1 MRQLLYHWQFA
12 NDVYYSIYD
21 ESLSKISY
29 DFSKTNWP
37 IAGQPFSIFTSSY
50 GSAGKTLQTGFGSN
64 QPTKNWDRKQISQP
78 PKVAADQFVVL
89 NNVSSTP
96 GVLPTPTI
104 IETNAGWD
112 FTFEIFLKAQGGIP
126 TVFIWDLQYTGV
138 NGNEPADYSST
149 ADRLKD
155 ATKSY
160 YKPSLV
166 KPVNT
171 VENPTGFVLIARDY
185 LDIQKIFQAFLDPV
199 MVYDVKVLPVGGVT
213 TTQGITSWTVNFS
226 LPRFGV
232 TQPVPAVNTTFAP
245 SKVDR
250 RRTVEATRTP
260 TPNLGKYYE
269 NIAPNGFVQLVIND
283 TNYFQEPIHTQ
294 ALGISGDAAPFPQQ
308 VGVQVPHWSLKPN
321 FYVLPGQTWDVKY
334 TTMNDIYALED
345 YIATTRVV
353 NDRAQ
358 IGSYWTYAEVFLSY
372 YLFEGANAMICH
384 QLLKLGITI
393 NPDSVNWYKQQILE
407 MEGLDPKT
415 YEVYLDLQREWQAK
429 QKRLDDHYLRGR
441 KK

>member
-1 MRQLLYHWQFA
+1 MRQLLYHWQYA
-12 NDVYYSIYD
+12 NDVFYSVFD
-21 ESLSKISY
+21 ESLGKISY

-37 IAGQPFSIFTSSY
+37 VAGQPFSIFTSSY
-50 GSAGKTLQTGFGSN
+50 GSGGKTLQTGYGNNTPS
-64 QPTKNWDRKQISQP
+64 KNWDRKQISQP

-96 GVLPTPTI
+96 GVLPIPTI
-104 IETNAGWD
+104 GESNAYWNYTMEVFYKDAPGLD
-112 FTFEIFLKAQGGIP
+112 F
-126 TVFIWDLQYTGV
+126 VFFWDLEYSGLNPPETVSFQATG
-138 NGNEPADYSST
+138 E
-149 ADRLKD
+149 RLRD
-155 ATKSY
+155 STKSY
-160 YKPSLV
+160 YDPTLV
-166 KPVNT
+166 RF
-171 VENPTGFVLIARDY
+171 TGGTTSVAAIIGKTTQQLEH
-185 LDIQKIFQAFLDPV
+185 IFQAFLEPV
-199 MVYDVKVLPVGGVT
+199 LAVDIKATGPVTDADGNSILT
-213 TTQGITSWTVNFS
+213 INFS
-226 LPRFGV
+226 IPRFGL
-232 TQPVPAVNTTFAP
+232 TQSTPTITAIFAP

-250 RRTVEATRTP
+250 RRTVEAVMTP
-260 TPNLGKYYE
+260 SIQMGKYYE
-269 NIAPNGFVQLVIND
+269 NINPNGFVQLVIND

-308 VGVQVPHWSLKPN
+308 FGVQVPHWSLKPN

-334 TTMNDIYALED
+334 TTMNDMYALED
-345 YIATTRVV
+345 YIAVTRAL
-353 NDRAQ
+353 NPIAQ
-358 IGSYWTYAEVFLSY
+358 IGTYWTYAEVFLSY

-429 QKRLDDHYLRGR
+429 QKRLDDHYIRGR

>member
-12 NDVYYSIYD
+12 NDVFYSTYD
-21 ESLSKISY
+21 ETLEKISY

-37 IAGQPFSIFTSSY
+37 VAGQPFSIFTSSY
-50 GSAGKTLQTGFGSN
+50 GTAGKTLQTGFGSN
-64 QPTKNWDRKQISQP
+64 KPTKNWDRKQISQP

-96 GVLPTPTI
+96 GVLPIPTI
-104 IETNAGWD
+104 TETNSGWE
-112 FTFEIFLKAQGGIP
+112 FTFEIFVKKQSGIP
-126 TVFIWDLQYTGV
+126 TIFIWDLEYLGITGS
-138 NGNEPADYSST
+138 EPATFKAT
-149 ADRLKD
+149 AERLQD

-160 YKPSLV
+160 YDPTLV
-166 KPVNT
+166 KAT
-171 VENPTGFVLIARDY
+171 DGSPTGFVLIAQDY
-185 LDIQKIFQAFLDPV
+185 LDITKIYKAFLDPL
-199 MVYDVKVLPVGGVT
+199 MVFDVKVTPPTGVIAS
-213 TTQGITSWTVNFS
+213 QGITTWTVTFS

-232 TQPVPAVNTTFAP
+232 TQPAPTVSTTFAP

-250 RRTVEATRTP
+250 RRTVEATRTDLL
-260 TPNLGKYYE
+260 TLGKYYE
-269 NIAPNGFVQLVIND
+269 NINPNGFVQLVIND

-294 ALGISGDAAPFPQQ
+294 ALGVSGDAAPFPQQ

-345 YIATTRVV
+345 YIAVTRAATG
-353 NDRAQ
+353 NPIAQ

-372 YLFEGANAMICH
+372 YIFEGANAMICH

>member
-12 NDVYYSIYD
+12 NDVYYANSYAT
-21 ESLSKISY
+21 Y

-37 IAGQPFSIFTSSY
+37 PAGVPFSIFTSSY
-50 GSAGKTLQTGFGSN
+50 GTGGKTLQTGFGSN
-64 QPTKNWDRKQISQP
+64 QPINDWDRKQISQP
-78 PKVAADQFVVL
+78 PTVAADQFIVL

-96 GVLPTPTI
+96 GVLPIPTI
-104 IETNAGWD
+104 TETNSGWD
-112 FTFEIFLKAQGGIP
+112 FSFELFMGNAPGID
-126 TVFIWDLQYTGV
+126 TVFIWDLLYTG
-138 NGNEPADYSST
+138 EPTEPLNCDFNST
-149 ADRLKD
+149 VDRLRD
-155 ATKSY
+155 AGY
-160 YKPSLV
+160 GYLV
-166 KPVNT
+166 KPT
-171 VENPTGFVLIARDY
+171 QPGSPPSIIARTTDELTTIY
-185 LDIQKIFQAFLDPV
+185 KNFLMGCLV
-199 MVYDVKVLPVGGVT
+199 GDVKVTGPVATASGFQVFT
-213 TTQGITSWTVNFS
+213 INFTI
-226 LPRFGV
+226 PRFGTTQSTPSV
-232 TQPVPAVNTTFAP
+232 TTNFAP
-245 SKVDR
+245 SKIDR
-250 RRTVEATRTP
+250 RRDVVATRTSVGV
-260 TPNLGKYYE
+260 GKYYE

-308 VGVQVPHWSLKPN
+308 FGVQVPHWSLKPN

-334 TTMNDIYALED
+334 TTMVDMYAFDLYTQVERSLG
-345 YIATTRVV
+345 TRSV
-353 NDRAQ
+353 
-358 IGSYWTYAEVFLSY
+358 IGSYWTFAEVFLSY

-429 QKRLDDHYLRGR
+429 QKRLDEHYIRGR